1 MADGTIVIDTAIRKD
16 GLDAGINEIE
26 QALDG
31 ASAQFHDYGDSVQKF
46 IDDYMNGAGQAS
58 RYTNEL
64 KQQVETLKEQ
74 LKSSKGKGSG
84 WETANMMRSICNIRN
99 FCRR

>member
-31 ASAQFHDYGDSVQKF
+31 AVS
-46 IDDYMNGAGQAS
+46 
-58 RYTNEL
+58 
-64 KQQVETLKEQ
+64 
-74 LKSSKGKGSG
+74 
-84 WETANMMRSICNIRN
+84 
-99 FCRR
+99 

>member
-46 IDDYMNGAGQAS
+46 IDG
-58 RYTNEL
+58 
-64 KQQVETLKEQ
+64 
-74 LKSSKGKGSG
+74 
-84 WETANMMRSICNIRN
+84 NIN
-99 FCRR
+99 

>member
-31 ASAQFHDYGDSVQKF
+31 ASAQFHDYGDSVQKTCSSS
-46 IDDYMNGAGQAS
+46 AAAS
-58 RYTNEL
+58 TTQSAW
-64 KQQVETLKEQ
+64 KV
-74 LKSSKGKGSG
+74 
-84 WETANMMRSICNIRN
+84 A
-99 FCRR
+99 